1 MQNRFVILFL
11 FLFIQAV
18 SFGQD
23 IRLYQPSNDDDSIS
37 KLTADT
43 VVKTKFDLD
52 FKASDGIVQVNADNR
67 IQSLIDYNGTPQ
79 NGQSVVKLAGF
90 RLQIYYDQEKNN
102 VNQKK
107 ADYLARYKDHP
118 AYINYKAPNFRLR
131 VGNFRTRLQAQEFMN
146 EIKIDWPDAIIV
158 EDDIEL
164 PRLD

>member
-67 IQSLIDYNGTPQ
+67 IQTWID
-79 NGQSVVKLAGF
+79 
-90 RLQIYYDQEKNN
+90 
-102 VNQKK
+102 
-107 ADYLARYKDHP
+107 
-118 AYINYKAPNFRLR
+118 
-131 VGNFRTRLQAQEFMN
+131 
-146 EIKIDWPDAIIV
+146 
-158 EDDIEL
+158 
-164 PRLD
+164 

>member
-23 IRLYQPSNDDDSIS
+23 IRLYQPSNDEDSIS

-43 VVKTKFDLD
+43 VVKTAFDLD
-52 FKASDGIVQVNADNR
+52 FKANDGMVQVNADNR
-67 IQSLIDYNGTPQ
+67 IQSLIEYNGTPQ

-146 EIKIDWPDAIIV
+146 EIKVEWPDAIIV

-164 PRLD
+164 PNLN

>member
-164 PRLD
+164 PNLN